1 MPVYPGASRRPLGTS
16 QRKER
21 RSRRR
26 YVSGTAAPS
35 SAAMRDAHPRISSQ
49 VAQVAV
55 LRRRVLDHRA
65 LRRPVRVRRHATA
78 EYHVLADSERLRPLD
93 DPWWLL
99 PRRLVAAQVADRPGT
114 EHPER
119 PLRQLLA
126 VLAQEML
133 GIATPAL
140 HVHRAAEHHGVVGL
154 NVADLAG
161 IDAINGRPSPRS
173 VSQTASAISAVD
185 PCLDAYATR
194 TFVTHQRSR
203 SAEPASSVVAPRTG
217 PANCGPLW
225 SSRQAHR
232 RARLTVTAPTTIPAT
247 RQGLNQMDDP
257 PASGHP
263 LFGRLHPRRCGSI
276 DIAAEIEEE
285 HHYAR
290 LECRHALSA
299 PRAAVTRPAVSCGWV
314 VAQAMGEP
322 EYPARWAARP
332 HPNRRA
338 AVLTT
343 SAPAIE
349 MDGGCC
355 SKPRESHCDSDG
367 GMRKP

>member
-1 MPVYPGASRRPLGTS
+1 
-16 QRKER
+16 
-21 RSRRR
+21 
-26 YVSGTAAPS
+26 
-35 SAAMRDAHPRISSQ
+35 MRDAHPRISSQ
-49 VAQVAV
+49 S
-55 LRRRVLDHRA
+55 RRSRYSGGVFSTIARCA
-65 LRRPVRVRRHATA
+65 GPCGSVGTRPPKMTCSRTPSASAFSTIRGGSSHDG
-78 EYHVLADSERLRPLD
+78 LSPG
-93 DPWWLL
+93 
-99 PRRLVAAQVADRPGT
+99 VADRPGT

-161 IDAINGRPSPRS
+161 IDAIDGQTPPAQRLGDRQRDLRRRAVLGRLRNQDPGHAS
-173 VSQTASAISAVD
+173 TIASAGS
-185 PCLDAYATR
+185 
-194 TFVTHQRSR
+194 
-203 SAEPASSVVAPRTG
+203 ASSVVPPRTG
-217 PANCGPLW
+217 PANCRASR

-276 DIAAEIEEE
+276 DIAAEIEE

-299 PRAAVTRPAVSCGWV
+299 PRAAVS
-314 VAQAMGEP
+314 
-322 EYPARWAARP
+322 
-332 HPNRRA
+332 
-338 AVLTT
+338 TT
-343 SAPAIE
+343 
-349 MDGGCC
+349 GG
-355 SKPRESHCDSDG
+355 
-367 GMRKP
+367 